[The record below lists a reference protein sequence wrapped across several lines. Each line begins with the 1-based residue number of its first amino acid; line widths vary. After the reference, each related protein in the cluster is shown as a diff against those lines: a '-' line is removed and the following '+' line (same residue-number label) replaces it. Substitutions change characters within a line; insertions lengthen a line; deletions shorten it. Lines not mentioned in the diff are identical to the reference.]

1 VGFFRNLKSVLG
13 PNPLLWLWPQKM
25 RGDGLS
31 FPVTPDA
38 GGESAGIEWAHL
50 VAPRPLG
57 DGDGDVP
64 ESISSTLAHGLGFAE
79 ERHRRKDD
87 GRIV

>member
-1 VGFFRNLKSVLG
+1 
-13 PNPLLWLWPQKM
+13 M

-31 FPVTPDA
+31 FPVNPDA

-64 ESISSTLAHGLGFAE
+64 ESISSTLAHGLGFVE
-79 ERHRRKDD
+79 ERHRRRDD
-87 GRIV
+87 GRMV